1 MITDSRQ
8 SARTLLDGA
17 IDFHGHL
24 GPFLILGMRM
34 GVIARSILKPQSQDS
49 LNAVVFVRS
58 TPPASCT
65 IDGIQVASKCT
76 LGRGTIRVVEASD
89 CIVGRFHLEG
99 RTCTITVRPK
109 VLNQLFEGVNTAA
122 GGALV
127 KMASDVMT
135 ASDEDLF
142 EIESSK

>member
-1 MITDSRQ
+1 
-8 SARTLLDGA
+8 
-17 IDFHGHL
+17 
-24 GPFLILGMRM
+24 M
-34 GVIARSILKPQSQDS
+34 GVIARSILKPLSQDS
-49 LNAVVFVRS
+49 LNAVIFVRS
-58 TPPASCT
+58 TPLASCT
-65 IDGIQVASKCT
+65 IDGIQVASKYT

-89 CIVGRFHLEG
+89 SIVGRFHLEG

-122 GGALV
+122 GGAFV